1 MKWLFLILTFLVG
14 YLVGSVNLS
23 LVVTKYIGKIDIYK
37 VGSGNAGGTNVARS
51 MGLGWGITV
60 MAAEILKSMV
70 FGLLAKYLF
79 PGDVF
84 GLGNVG
90 ACLAGVILVAGC
102 LLGNYYPCFSHFKG
116 GKGVSVMGG
125 LLIVLDYRIFLA
137 VLATFLLVLLLFRM
151 VSLSSLICGIVIPLT
166 VGFVYYGQPGWIWL
180 TVVIFLMCAS
190 VWLRHAGNIQRIL
203 NGTERKIRLG
213 KKKENK

>member
-1 MKWLFLILTFLVG
+1 MG

-23 LVVTKYIGKIDIYK
+23 LVVTKYIGKIDIYS

-70 FGLLAKYLF
+70 FGLIAKYLF
-79 PGDVF
+79 PGDLF
-84 GLGNVG
+84 GLGEVG
-90 ACLAGVILVAGC
+90 ACLAGVVCVAGC
-102 LLGNYYPCFSHFKG
+102 LLGNYYPCFSNFKG

-125 LLIVLDYRIFLA
+125 LLIVLDYRIFLI

-151 VSLSSLICGIVIPLT
+151 VSLSSLVCGIVIPVC
-166 VGFVYYGQPGWIWL
+166 VGVFYHSLPGWQWL
-180 TVVIFLMCAS
+180 TAIVALMCLS
-190 VWLRHAGNIQRIL
+190 VWVRHSGNIKRIL
-203 NGTERKIRLG
+203 SGTERKVSFGR
-213 KKKENK
+213 KKK

>member
-1 MKWLFLILTFLVG
+1 MKWLYLTLTFLVG

-23 LVVTKYIGKIDIYK
+23 LVVTKYIGKIDIYQ

-60 MAAEILKSMV
+60 MAAEILKSMA
-70 FGLLAKYLF
+70 FGLVAKYLF
-79 PGDVF
+79 PGDILGF
-84 GLGNVG
+84 GNVG
-90 ACLAGVILVAGC
+90 ACLSGVILVAGC
-102 LLGNYYPCFSHFKG
+102 LFGNFYPCFAHFKG

-137 VLATFLLVLLLFRM
+137 VLATFLIVLLLFRM
-151 VSLSSLICGIVIPLT
+151 VSLSSLLCGIVIPLT
-166 VGFVYYGQPGWIWL
+166 VGFVYYGQPGWAWL
-180 TVVIFLMCAS
+180 TGVVVLMCAS

-203 NGTERKIRLG
+203 AGTERKISLG
-213 KKKENK
+213 KKK

>member
-1 MKWLFLILTFLVG
+1 MKWLYLSLTFLFG
-14 YLVGSVNLS
+14 YFVGSVNLS
-23 LVVTKYIGKIDIYK
+23 LIVTKYIGKIDIYK

-51 MGLGWGITV
+51 MGLGWGISV

-70 FGLLAKYLF
+70 FGLVAKYVF

-84 GLGNVG
+84 GFGNVG
-90 ACLAGVILVAGC
+90 ACLAGVVLVVGC
-102 LLGNYYPCFSHFKG
+102 LLGNFYPCFAHFKG

-137 VLATFLLVLLLFRM
+137 VLATFLIVLLLFRM

-166 VGFVYYGQPGWIWL
+166 VGFVYYGQPGWGVL
-180 TVVIFLMCAS
+180 TGVIAVMCAS
-190 VWLRHAGNIQRIL
+190 VWFRHSGNIKRIF
-203 NGTERKIRLG
+203 NGTERKISLG
-213 KKKENK
+213 KKKK

>member
-1 MKWLFLILTFLVG
+1 MKWLYLALTFLFG

-70 FGLLAKYLF
+70 FGLVAKYLF

-84 GLGNVG
+84 GLGTVG
-90 ACLAGVILVAGC
+90 ACLSGVILVAGC
-102 LLGNYYPCFSHFKG
+102 LLGNFYPCFAHFKG

-137 VLATFLLVLLLFRM
+137 VLATFLIVLLLFRM

-166 VGFVYYGQPGWIWL
+166 VGFVYCDESGWGWL
-180 TVVIFLMCAS
+180 TGVIALMCAS
-190 VWLRHAGNIQRIL
+190 VWLRHAGNIKRIL
-203 NGTERKIRLG
+203 NGTERKISL
-213 KKKENK
+213 KKKSK

>member
-1 MKWLFLILTFLVG
+1 MRWLFLALTFLVG

-60 MAAEILKSMV
+60 ITAEILKSMA
-70 FGLLAKYLF
+70 FGLIAKYCF
-79 PGDVF
+79 PGDLF
-84 GLGNVG
+84 GWGNVG
-90 ACLAGVILVAGC
+90 ACFAGVVLVAGC
-102 LLGNYYPCFSHFKG
+102 LLGNFFPCFANFKG

-137 VLATFLLVLLLFRM
+137 VLATFLIVLLLFRM
-151 VSLSSLICGIVIPLT
+151 VSLSSLICGIVIPVT
-166 VGFVYYGQPGWIWL
+166 VGFVYYGQPGWGVMTALIA
-180 TVVIFLMCAS
+180 VMCAS
-190 VWLRHAGNIQRIL
+190 VWVRHAGNIKRIL
-203 NGTERKIRLG
+203 TGTERKIKLG
-213 KKKENK
+213 KKKKQ

>member
-1 MKWLFLILTFLVG
+1 MKWLYLALTFLFG

-23 LVVTKYIGKIDIYK
+23 LIVTKYIGKIDIYK

-51 MGLGWGITV
+51 MGLGWGISV

-70 FGLLAKYLF
+70 FGLIAKYVF

-84 GLGNVG
+84 GFGNVG
-90 ACLAGVILVAGC
+90 ACLAGVVLVAGC
-102 LLGNYYPCFSHFKG
+102 LLGNFYPCFAHFKG

-166 VGFVYYGQPGWIWL
+166 VGFVYYGQPGWGVL
-180 TVVIFLMCAS
+180 SGVIAVMCAS
-190 VWLRHAGNIQRIL
+190 VWFRHSGNIKRIF
-203 NGTERKIRLG
+203 NGTERKISLG
-213 KKKENK
+213 KKKK

>member
-1 MKWLFLILTFLVG
+1 MKWLYLVLTFVFG

-23 LVVTKYIGKIDIYK
+23 LIVTKYIGKIDIYS

-51 MGLGWGITV
+51 MGLGWGISV

-70 FGLLAKYLF
+70 FGLVAKYLF
-79 PGDVF
+79 PADVF
-84 GLGNVG
+84 GFGNVG
-90 ACLAGVILVAGC
+90 ACLSGVILVAGC
-102 LLGNYYPCFSHFKG
+102 LLGNFYPCFAHFKG

-137 VLATFLLVLLLFRM
+137 VLTTFLIVLLLFRM
-151 VSLSSLICGIVIPLT
+151 VSLSSLICGMVIPVT
-166 VGFVYYGQPGWIWL
+166 VGFVYYGQPGWVVL
-180 TVVIFLMCAS
+180 TGVIAVMCAS

-203 NGTERKIRLG
+203 KGTERKISLG
-213 KKKENK
+213 KRK

>member
-1 MKWLFLILTFLVG
+1 MKWLYLALTFLFG

-84 GLGNVG
+84 GFGNVG

-102 LLGNYYPCFSHFKG
+102 LLGNFYPCFAHFKG

-137 VLATFLLVLLLFRM
+137 VLATFLIVLLLFRM

-166 VGFVYYGQPGWIWL
+166 VGFVYYGQPGWGWMTGLIA
-180 TVVIFLMCAS
+180 LMCAS
-190 VWLRHAGNIQRIL
+190 VWVRHAGNLRRIF
-203 NGTERKIRLG
+203 NGTERKISL
-213 KKKENK
+213 KKKSK